1 MSKSNRLYFRNLLGN
16 TFFSNFLPIIL
27 VLSLL
32 VISYIYSYFIL
43 LCTNL
48 INREFLENYF
58 YTLRI
63 IITIVITGTSLL
75 LFYKK
80 NKHLESISKL
90 LLIILVSSVFSGLL
104 AYFFGNSF
112 FWILKYSIGI
122 IVGILFYLIFK
133 NENNTKINVLAGIV
147 SIMVLLFQE
156 TMEYFLNMDPPNNPS
171 ILYIKSFSN
180 AILWF
185 ATIGLVFVSAYMFSK
200 GIIINNTKNTNYE

>member
-185 ATIGLVFVSAYMFSK
+185 TTIVLVFVSAYMFSK
-200 GIIINNTKNTNYE
+200 GILINKIKKHQL

>member
-32 VISYIYSYFIL
+32 VISYVYSYFIL
-43 LCTNL
+43 LGTNL

-80 NKHLESISKL
+80 NKYLESISKL
-90 LLIILVSSVFSGLL
+90 LLIIFVSSVFSGLF
-104 AYFFGNSF
+104 AYFLGNNS

-122 IVGILFYLIFK
+122 LVGILFSLIYK
-133 NENNTKINVLAGIV
+133 NEINKKLSILAGVV
-147 SIMVLLFQE
+147 SCFALFNCE
-156 TMEYFLNMDPPNNPS
+156 TVEYFLNMDPPNNPS

-185 ATIGLVFVSAYMFSK
+185 TTIVLVFVSAYMFSK
-200 GIIINNTKNTNYE
+200 GILINKIKKHQL

>member
-1 MSKSNRLYFRNLLGN
+1 MKKNKNINNLLER
-16 TFFSNFLPIIL
+16 SPFLRKLLLVIL
-27 VLSLL
+27 ILSLL

-43 LCTNL
+43 LGTNL

-80 NKHLESISKL
+80 NKCLESISKL
-90 LLIILVSSVFSGLL
+90 LLIILVSSVFSGLF
-104 AYFFGNSF
+104 AYFFGNSS

-122 IVGILFYLIFK
+122 LVGILFNLIYK
-133 NENNTKINVLAGIV
+133 NETNKKLSILAGVV
-147 SIMVLLFQE
+147 SCFALFNCE
-156 TMEYFLNMDPPNNPS
+156 TVEYFLNMDPPNNPS

-200 GIIINNTKNTNYE
+200 GILINKIKKHQL